1 MLKKIVK
8 ILSDPLL
15 YYVDQSKK
23 SVFRNYCLL
32 SGTGCSYNVS
42 IPKANVG
49 KALEFRFRLDKYL
62 KWTYFLTPVVL
73 YFIFIHLKF
82 ALLSLLFFELLWILI
97 VNGARLLCSYIY
109 SSYLMRSFGKYEIVD
124 FTPPVPKR
132 KFDEYAA
139 VFKSKII
146 AGIVA
151 LVVFFT
157 PAFFIQWGI
166 GFNLKSKHHSYKA
179 AVKLADTYFL
189 LYPKSEKI
197 YDMRAYA
204 KFMVKDYEGA
214 LNDYKTVLNMS
225 GRKFSK
231 RDFSRLANLLLLQ
244 KKLTTAQEAIDVFN
258 EYVTKKDM
266 SVLEASQ
273 MLWVKSIFKIEN
285 NIAEDVMQN
294 YEDLLMS
301 LSEKDLKNQFYISC
315 DKAYMLYLMEDYS
328 VAINDYNILIS
339 YAEGNKDIFAKE
351 LKSIY
356 AERGWAKKRAG
367 DEYGANADFIA
378 SGIDFSE
385 LPQYEPSYTNQ
396 EFVAEKF

>member
-244 KKLTTAQEAIDVFN
+244 KKLTTAQEAIDV
-258 EYVTKKDM
+258 
-266 SVLEASQ
+266 L
-273 MLWVKSIFKIEN
+273 
-285 NIAEDVMQN
+285 
-294 YEDLLMS
+294 S
-301 LSEKDLKNQFYISC
+301 LIH
-315 DKAYMLYLMEDYS
+315 
-328 VAINDYNILIS
+328 I
-339 YAEGNKDIFAKE
+339 
-351 LKSIY
+351 
-356 AERGWAKKRAG
+356 
-367 DEYGANADFIA
+367 
-378 SGIDFSE
+378 
-385 LPQYEPSYTNQ
+385 
-396 EFVAEKF
+396 